1 MILFDKVP
9 ILHYITNLWQW
20 DVEWEEQN
28 PEYRCLLRLAH
39 VVNAAKVLVLLE
51 ILVIPLYILFL
62 FPWWIFW
69 IGPHFVIIL
78 LTLYA
83 LKKERHRWMWPI
95 NLYAAFQFAAWA
107 LITMLKFI
115 VAIFNTEGYLEFYGQ
130 SHHEDF
136 LTRAIIIAIVKA
148 IVLAIGVALF
158 WRLAVFHTTRRYFE
172 AKADGTVPPTE
183 EASGMEKLM
192 RPI

>member
-9 ILHYITNLWQW
+9 IAHYITNLWHW
-20 DVEWEEQN
+20 DVEWEEEN
-28 PEYRCLLRLAH
+28 PEYRCFLRLAH
-39 VVNAAKVLVLLE
+39 VVNAAKVLLIIE
-51 ILVIPLYILFL
+51 ILIIPIYVRFL

-83 LKKERHRWMWPI
+83 LKQEKHRWMWPI
-95 NLYAAFQFAAWA
+95 NLYAAFQFAVWA
-107 LITMLKFI
+107 LVTIFKI
-115 VAIFNTEGYLEFYGQ
+115 IIAIFDTDAYLRFYGQ

-136 LTRAIIIAIVKA
+136 LTRAIILSIIKA
-148 IVLAIGVALF
+148 IVLLIGAALF

-172 AKADGTVPPTE
+172 AKADGAVPVD
-183 EASGMEKLM
+183 EATGVEKLM
-192 RPI
+192 KPV